1 MFALMTTKSKI
12 LDFKEI
18 EQKLKRLAWQV
29 YEQNSAEKEIIVVG
43 ISERGLIL
51 ANKLATHIQAISKIK
66 TKIAHL
72 ELDKDNPYNKEV
84 ILNLE
89 EKEYTGKVVI
99 LVDDVLNSGKTLMY
113 AAKHFLTTPLTS
125 LAIMVLVDRN
135 HNRYPIKADYVG
147 LSLATTL
154 QEYIN
159 VELVGADKG
168 VYLS

>member
-1 MFALMTTKSKI
+1 MIKKSKI
-12 LDFKEI
+12 LDIQEI

-43 ISERGLIL
+43 ISERGLVL
-51 ANKLATHIQAISKIK
+51 AKKLATHIQEISKIK
-66 TKIAHL
+66 TNIAHL
-72 ELDKDNPYNKEV
+72 ELDKDSPYNKEV
-84 ILNLE
+84 ALDLD
-89 EKEYTGKVVI
+89 EKEYANKVVI

-113 AAKHFLTTPLTS
+113 AAKHFLTTPLAR

-159 VELVGADKG
+159 VELKGANKG